1 MAARPAAP
9 IALNLRR
16 TFSAPPERVF
26 RAWTEP
32 QEMKQWWGP
41 GEYSAPQVE
50 VDLRVGGRFRIA
62 MKPPEG
68 DLFYLGGEY
77 REVVPPKR
85 LVFTWQ
91 WEGDPVETLVTLEF
105 LDLGGMTELIV
116 THERFPD
123 EEQCQRHREGWSAT
137 LEKLPRV
144 L

>member
-68 DLFYLGGEY
+68 ELFYLGGEY

-123 EEQCQRHREGWSAT
+123 EEQCQRHREGWNAT